1 MLLMKRKNRN
11 QNSQLQKK
19 INSLYSEVDPFEDP
33 IISKFSEYR
42 VDMFQ
47 VTKILSSS
55 SIELMHLFNDVEYS
69 PVVADK
75 ELISLLHEGAVFL
88 MGLGRNHDHYKI
100 VYMSPPYS

>member
-1 MLLMKRKNRN
+1 
-11 QNSQLQKK
+11 
-19 INSLYSEVDPFEDP
+19 
-33 IISKFSEYR
+33 
-42 VDMFQ
+42 MFQ

-75 ELISLLHEGAVFL
+75 ELISLLHEGAVLL